1 MGVTTG
7 HERRGVLYAGSVPA
21 AATTAILLPHRIPA
35 AALQAIGA
43 GSGGGAP
50 AGAGVPLGRA
60 LAGLGVRREP
70 LEVLPTPGQRDAS
83 GKEQVI
89 WSAARLWLGCPIAVV
104 TELVYKEF
112 LNAYPG
118 PWTA

>member
-1 MGVTTG
+1 M
-7 HERRGVLYAGSVPA
+7 PA
-21 AATTAILLPHRIPA
+21 AAVTAVLLPHRIPA
-35 AALQAIGA
+35 AALQAIGTDT
-43 GSGGGAP
+43 
-50 AGAGVPLGRA
+50 AGAA

-70 LEVLPTPGQRDAS
+70 LEVLPTPGQRDAG

-112 LNAYPG
+112 LTAYPG
-118 PWTA
+118 PWTAS